1 MTKRDERRGRN
12 ELVRQVCLAGW
23 PAALRLAFL
32 EGTRVVLRLVLL
44 AATLWLTRR
53 PW

>member
-1 MTKRDERRGRN
+1 M
-12 ELVRQVCLAGW
+12 RQVCLAGW

-32 EGTRVVLRLVLL
+32 EGTRVVLRLVVLRLVLL

-53 PW
+53 SW